1 MKFDPKLKKAMAEI
15 MSVLEKYDIN
25 GSIVLHSPGFGE
37 HFMKVDASYSCA
49 KIEQTINGPA
59 IRIKAKKEEIKRI
72 EDTVNSI
79 MIMNELMDY
88 HQNVCDGV
96 MSALA
101 KKLDI
106 SSSGG
111 NHSTNQDLYN

>member
-15 MSVLEKYDIN
+15 LAILDKHDIN
-25 GSIVLHSPGFGE
+25 GSVVLHSPGYGE

-49 KIEQTINGPA
+49 KIEQTIQGPA
-59 IRIKAKKEEIKRI
+59 VRIKAKKEEVKRI

-79 MIMNELMDY
+79 VIMNELMDY
-88 HQNVCDGV
+88 HQGVCDGV
-96 MSALA
+96 MKALA

-106 SSSGG
+106 KNSDG
-111 NHSTNQDLYN
+111 NHSNDQELYN

>member
-1 MKFDPKLKKAMAEI
+1 
-15 MSVLEKYDIN
+15 
-25 GSIVLHSPGFGE
+25 
-37 HFMKVDASYSCA
+37 MKVDASYSCA
-49 KIEQTINGPA
+49 KIEQTIQGPA
-59 IRIKAKKEEIKRI
+59 IRIKAKKDEIKRI

-79 MIMNELMDY
+79 VIMNELMDY

-96 MSALA
+96 MSALS

-106 SSSGG
+106 DNSDG